1 MGKKRKKNKARD
13 PWEGFQGYGYGPGY
27 GHGPWAG
34 RGRGYGGPCP
44 WYPDENMPEGDP
56 GAARHA
62 GPEGEPYYQDRRGGQ
77 RYRGEDEGWLHRLTH
92 MLDAPHRDKFLLGLM
107 VGAGA
112 AWVLSDEE
120 MRRKIMKAGLDLYA
134 GVAGGVEEI
143 KEQMADIKAEM
154 EAERHGDR

>member
-1 MGKKRKKNKARD
+1 MGKKRKKNKARES
-13 PWEGFQGYGYGPGY
+13 WEGFHGYGYGPG
-27 GHGPWAG
+27 PWAG
-34 RGRGYGGPCP
+34 HGRGYGPSP
-44 WYPDENMPEGDP
+44 WYPDEGAPEGDP
-56 GAARHA
+56 RAGYG
-62 GPEGEPYYQDRRGGQ
+62 GPEGDAYQDQRGRH
-77 RYRGEDEGWLHRLTH
+77 RYRGDEEGWLHRLTH

-112 AWVLSDEE
+112 AWILSDEE

-134 GVAGGVEEI
+134 GMAGGVEEI

>member
-1 MGKKRKKNKARD
+1 MGKKRKKNKAKAS
-13 PWEGFQGYGYGPGY
+13 WEGFHGYGYGPGY
-27 GHGPWAG
+27 GPGPWPG
-34 RGRGYGGPCP
+34 RGRGQGPCP
-44 WYPDENMPEGDP
+44 WYPDEDMPAGDPRAAGYYGGPEGD
-56 GAARHA
+56 ADDQ
-62 GPEGEPYYQDRRGGQ
+62 ERRGRQ
-77 RYRGEDEGWLHRLTH
+77 RYRGDDEGWLHRLTH
-92 MLDAPHRDKFLLGLM
+92 MLDGPHRDKFLLGLM

-112 AWVLSDEE
+112 AWILSDEE